1 MLVGNWCHATK
12 GALSGLRKFLVKE
25 SPLTLKELG
34 MGDQFEFELPA
45 CGSSENVSFRERG

>member
-1 MLVGNWCHATK
+1 M
-12 GALSGLRKFLVKE
+12 LSGLREYLVTE

-45 CGSSENVSFRERG
+45 CGPSKNEKVLLERG